1 LGQIILKFYS
11 IGGESFD
18 QHKLFVN
25 FKNVVIIQRERKTI
39 QGNYNNLPITI
50 LKDKK
55 FPGTQK
61 DFEDGLNNSHM
72 VYIGKLSSF
81 TTEQQIYSYFSR
93 IGLIKRI
100 IMGINRIDKTPCG
113 FCFVE

>member
-1 LGQIILKFYS
+1 MSLLFKEKEKPYKVTII
-11 IGGESFD
+11 
-18 QHKLFVN
+18 
-25 FKNVVIIQRERKTI
+25 
-39 QGNYNNLPITI
+39 NLPITI
-50 LKDKK
+50 FKDKK

-72 VYIGKLSSF
+72 VYIGKLSTF

>member
-1 LGQIILKFYS
+1 MSLLFKEKEKPYKVTII
-11 IGGESFD
+11 
-18 QHKLFVN
+18 
-25 FKNVVIIQRERKTI
+25 
-39 QGNYNNLPITI
+39 NLPITI

-72 VYIGKLSSF
+72 VYIGKLSTF